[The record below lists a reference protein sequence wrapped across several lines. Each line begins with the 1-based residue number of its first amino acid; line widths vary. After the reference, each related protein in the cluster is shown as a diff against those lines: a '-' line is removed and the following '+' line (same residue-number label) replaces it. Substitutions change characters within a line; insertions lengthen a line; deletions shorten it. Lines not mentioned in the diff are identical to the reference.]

1 MTYDIKIIGFEGYIN
16 SLNDFLKEVNTF
28 KSKYPESTL
37 QFVDASSVGGINHIK
52 HAVNQALMAFERN
65 ENLANNLSVEIV
77 LRASTQRQISKAFNI
92 LGLKEGETQICAIFI
107 NCPDEIITSFS
118 NKFTVNN
125 NVLIANAFK
134 LQNLYNISDK
144 ELMYMDIEDIL
155 IDRVTKL
162 IVDY

>member
-16 SLNDFLKEVNTF
+16 SLNDFLNEVNAF

-37 QFVDASSVGGINHIK
+37 QFVDASSIGGINHIN
-52 HAVNQALMAFERN
+52 HAVNQALIAFERN
-65 ENLANNLSVEIV
+65 ENLANDLSVEIV
-77 LRASTQRQISKAFNI
+77 LRASAQRQISKAFNM
-92 LGLKEGETQICAIFI
+92 LGLKEGESQICAIFI
-107 NCPDEIITSFS
+107 NCPNEIINCFS
-118 NKFTVNN
+118 NKFTLNN
-125 NVLIANAFK
+125 NVLQVNTLK